1 MQTQTEPVAPGT
13 FESRNRGITVSGAMI
28 GLRILIL
35 VLVLAALLVAAV
47 PVLILLD
54 LVGGGTGAGLCP
66 DGLEA
71 CPLRFTSGP
80 TLAVYLTI
88 SLMVVVALIRVAS
101 RLLRRLDR
109 QRVSEPR

>member
-1 MQTQTEPVAPGT
+1 
-13 FESRNRGITVSGAMI
+13 MI

-54 LVGGGTGAGLCP
+54 LVGGGSGAGLCP
-66 DGLEA
+66 EGLDA

-80 TLAVYLTI
+80 MLAVYLTVA
-88 SLMVVVALIRVAS
+88 LMVDVALIRVAS

-109 QRVSEPR
+109 QRVSAPR